1 MTEVIHISR
10 LTDTC
15 RWSIS
20 LCWYYF
26 HNSMNEQLTTLWDEV
41 LTEIKKK
48 VSTANFLT
56 LFRHTA
62 LISMEDN
69 IATIAAPST
78 MICDMLQKRFGA
90 DIKSLLD
97 QKSSSENDILF
108 ITKTVTLAVSD
119 KKKDS
124 PLFAEEEDSQILTKP
139 EAQKTQPLA
148 VGHLPRVRAEYTF
161 GTFAVS
167 GSNQLAFTAASTVA
181 KHMGNFYNPLFIYGP
196 VGVGKTHL
204 MHAIANSVYQQAPD
218 KKIIYITSEEFTNEV
233 VEAIRNN
240 STAQMKRRFRSA
252 VLLLIDDIQF
262 IEGKEKVQEE
272 LFHTFN
278 ILIDNNAQIC
288 LSSDRPPHEIKKLEK
303 RLSSRFAGG
312 LTVDIEPPDV
322 ELKTAILRM
331 KAEKFGYTL
340 PLDIATLLAEKVQD
354 TRSLE
359 GLLLRVITQA
369 TTTGSEIT
377 LELTQKALGMMQ
389 EEKVAYIHADDVI
402 KNVCDFYGI
411 KPTQLRGPKREASL
425 VKARQIV
432 MYILKTELGM
442 TFMEIGNI
450 LGGRDHT
457 TIMHGVDKIGLL
469 VENKTRISDDIV
481 GITKTLRG

>member
-1 MTEVIHISR
+1 MT
-10 LTDTC
+10 D
-15 RWSIS
+15 
-20 LCWYYF
+20 
-26 HNSMNEQLTTLWDEV
+26 QLTTLWDEV

-62 LISMEDN
+62 LISLEDN

-90 DIKSLLD
+90 EIKSLLD
-97 QKSSSENDILF
+97 QKSHLDNDILF
-108 ITKTVTLAVSD
+108 ITKTVIRPETE
-119 KKKDS
+119 KGKES
-124 PLFAEEEDSQILTKP
+124 PLFAQTISEDKGEQPASPK
-139 EAQKTQPLA
+139 AQPLA
-148 VGHLPRVRAEYTF
+148 VGHLPRVRSEYTF
-161 GTFAVS
+161 ATFAVS

-181 KHMGNFYNPLFIYGP
+181 KHLGNYYNPLFIYGP

-233 VEAIRNN
+233 VEAIRTN

-252 VLLLIDDIQF
+252 ILLLIDDIQF

-278 ILIDNNAQIC
+278 ILIDNHAQIC

-312 LTVDIEPPDV
+312 LTVDIESPDI

-369 TTTGSEIT
+369 TTSGSEIS
-377 LELTQKALGMMQ
+377 LELTHKALGMMK
-389 EEKVAYIHADDVI
+389 EERTSTIHADDII
-402 KNVCDFYGI
+402 KNVCEFYAV
-411 KPTQLRGPKREASL
+411 KPTQLRGPKRDASL

-432 MYILKTELGM
+432 MYLLKTELGM
-442 TFMEIGNI
+442 TFMEIGNL

-457 TIMHGVDKIGLL
+457 TIMHGVDKIEGL
-469 VENKTRISDDIV
+469 VENKARISDDIM
-481 GITKTLRG
+481 GITKTLHG